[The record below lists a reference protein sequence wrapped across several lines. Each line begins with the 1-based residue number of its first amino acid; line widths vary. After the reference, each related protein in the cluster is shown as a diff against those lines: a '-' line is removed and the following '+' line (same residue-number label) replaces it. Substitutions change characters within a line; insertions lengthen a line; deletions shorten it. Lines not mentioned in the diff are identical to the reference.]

1 MLLVAF
7 ALQPR
12 ISWIWVQFGYSEE
25 TKSFFLKPERHRLTA
40 MFTLHWFDFEC
51 DKDKTLRTLDFIPKC
66 QLWWCR
72 IVDGGDTTGAVHL
85 FQTMERI
92 QQMDGRNRNI
102 KWKYVSAHKAII
114 CQSKTNKIAI
124 IMESKENISTLM
136 WEWELLPLALSP
148 LAAWPTPHWCRG
160 KRKVTISKWCFHPL
174 KVSTICL
181 R

>member
-1 MLLVAF
+1 MGKSWKNYRTGTTEIAECCFWWLLLCNPGF
-7 ALQPR
+7 LE
-12 ISWIWVQFGYSEE
+12 SGYSSV
-25 TKSFFLKPERHRLTA
+25 TQRKQNLFFLKPERHRLPP
-40 MFTLHWFDFEC
+40 MSTLHWFDFEC

-136 WEWELLPLALSP
+136 WEWELLPLPLSHP
-148 LAAWPTPHWCRG
+148 GRLTHTTLMQ
-160 KRKVTISKWCFHPL
+160 RKV
-174 KVSTICL
+174 
-181 R
+181 

>member
-1 MLLVAF
+1 M
-7 ALQPR
+7 
-12 ISWIWVQFGYSEE
+12 S
-25 TKSFFLKPERHRLTA
+25 
-40 MFTLHWFDFEC
+40 TLHWFDFEC

-160 KRKVTISKWCFHPL
+160 KCKVTISKFQMMFSSPEGVNNLFAVKFYNVAQLAVRWGFADCE
-174 KVSTICL
+174 
-181 R
+181 

>member
-1 MLLVAF
+1 MERLLNK
-7 ALQPR
+7 
-12 ISWIWVQFGYSEE
+12 I
-25 TKSFFLKPERHRLTA
+25 FLFWKPERYRLPP
-40 MFTLHWFDFEC
+40 MSTLHWFDFEC

-136 WEWELLPLALSP
+136 WEWELLPLALLPWSP
-148 LAAWPTPHWCRG
+148 DPHHTDAAESV
-160 KRKVTISKWCFHPL
+160 KRPFPNDVFIPWRCQQFVCG
-174 KVSTICL
+174 KVSKL
-181 R
+181 AVR